1 MAKLE
6 IQLDVEFET
15 EALLVDDEEA
25 GEIYLDFEKGRD
37 KFQSIK
43 EEELELDII
52 SSNEDAEL
60 AFLFKKAHGK
70 KGSVFN
76 IEHKKNN
83 PGLSAKISGTFSI
96 SLRAGADSMLKSAG
110 ELLDLRLRGVTWKG
124 GSYMGFAAVVEGGDY
139 DQKDTNW
146 RDTFPKIGIF
156 KIK

>member
-43 EEELELDII
+43 KEELELDII
-52 SSNEDAEL
+52 STNEESGL
-60 AFLFKKAHGK
+60 AFLFRKTHGK

-76 IEHKKNN
+76 VEYKTDK
-83 PGLSAKISGTFSI
+83 PGLSAKISGTYSI
-96 SLRAGADSMLKSAG
+96 SLRAGADSMLKG
-110 ELLDLRLRGVTWKG
+110 EGEQLDLRLRGITWKG
-124 GSYMGFAAVVEGGDY
+124 GSYMGFGAVVEGGDY
-139 DQKDTNW
+139 DQKSANW
-146 RDTFPKIGIF
+146 RETFPKIDTF